1 MTQIFTV
8 LTFNKV
14 VQVSDRRLTWP
25 DGSLADDHANKAV
38 CVSCADGW
46 FAISYTGAAQVG
58 RSRTPT
64 DEWLVEL
71 LSSADAGSLVSAD
84 VIELIR
90 SSADASSLNGRTS
103 VIPTCFVAAG
113 FVHVSEARVTPLLWE
128 VRNYDETGGR
138 LALRGFVTQY
148 CRLKAGADPRTAL
161 VITVAGSDSSV
172 TKPIRHRLK
181 KLVKQ
186 RFFQTEPVDAVS
198 RKLVSLTRLA
208 ASTEAAADRV
218 GRNCM
223 AVSLEPTSQI
233 FSAQYH
239 PDGTDQMSYGPHFVQ
254 PGMAFKGLQIWG
266 GDGPPPWLSPPN

>member
-1 MTQIFTV
+1 MTLIFTV

-71 LSSADAGSLVSAD
+71 LSRADAGSLVSAD

-103 VIPTCFVAAG
+103 VIP
-113 FVHVSEARVTPLLWE
+113 
-128 VRNYDETGGR
+128 
-138 LALRGFVTQY
+138 
-148 CRLKAGADPRTAL
+148 
-161 VITVAGSDSSV
+161 
-172 TKPIRHRLK
+172 K

-208 ASTEAAADRV
+208 ASTEAAANRV

-223 AVSLEPTSQI
+223 AVSLEPTSQL

-239 PDGTDQMSYGPHFVQ
+239 PEGTDPISYGPHFVQ
-254 PGMAFKGLQIWG
+254 PGMAFKGLPIWG
-266 GDGPPPWLSPPN
+266 GDGPPPWLTPPN